1 MGLESY
7 NILLLPENVSIIREN
22 EYWKLCGASDISVNI
37 IHEELDKL
45 CSRKNQYPDYVL
57 DGCIEIRV
65 YEDKMLFQG
74 LELRGCLSHL
84 KGGAE
89 ECYQLYQLLNGK
101 VPLDLFILNE
111 KIEINNSNDLYDAL
125 CNMYSDKLKIFRK
138 QYENIELKAT
148 CGDFYKEIKRRR
160 RWYNKLLYH
169 MKKKIS
175 GS

>member
-7 NILLLPENVSIIREN
+7 NILLLSENVSSIREK

-45 CSRKNQYPDYVL
+45 CSRKDQYPDYVL
-57 DGCIEIRV
+57 DGCIEIRM

-74 LELRGCLSHL
+74 LELKGCLSYL

-89 ECYQLYQLLNGK
+89 ECYQLYKLLNNK
-101 VPLDLFILNE
+101 VALNIFILNE
-111 KIEINNSNDLYDAL
+111 KIEINNSNDLYDTL
-125 CNMYSDKLKIFRK
+125 CSMYSEKLKIFRK

-169 MKKKIS
+169 MKKKII